1 MQWKRASEI
10 VAGHAILGNLSYDSI
25 NASTLETPYDS
36 AIRLLADGAKEID
49 LADGVGI
56 HALTVAKDAARNAAG
71 DPRAYLE
78 IVEEAAI
85 RVGAGRKLRPIVD
98 KLERGENV
106 DVARALSALG
116 HLENGYR
123 QFTPASE
130 VEPEKQIYV
139 PSYYAPLDDYVG
151 GYPQAGL
158 SIVAGITGTGK
169 TTFLIEMARSV
180 ARANK
185 RCAILTLEMT
195 NGQLM
200 YRMLQ
205 VDKKLT
211 KKQRKN
217 ILLSDDVYSIDEA
230 YAAIAQLAAKEELHF
245 IGIDY
250 ADMLVGQAEQSEA
263 TMGRIYNTL
272 AVLAKKIHL
281 PIVLVAQY
289 RRTDGVIP
297 TIQDIRYSGRAEQ
310 AASMILLLYNKGVV
324 FAKTSFERKGPL
336 PDIPGTAWIL
346 VGKTRYMGKQPTAL
360 GAINVDWNGEGGWGD
375 AYGRNPWHDLTN
387 SWYDYEDEDDGSN
400 KKYRYK
406 TRS

>member
-1 MQWKRASEI
+1 VQWKRASEI
-10 VAGHAILGNLSYDSI
+10 VAGHVILGNLTIDSV
-25 NASTLETPYDS
+25 NPATLETPYDS
-36 AIRLLADGAKEID
+36 AVRLLSKGAKEID

-56 HALTVAKDAARNAAG
+56 HALTVAKDAARNATG

-78 IVEEAAI
+78 IVEEAAL
-85 RVGAGRKLRPIVD
+85 RVGAGRKLRPLVD
-98 KLERGENV
+98 KLERGEGI
-106 DVARALSALG
+106 DVARAISALG

-130 VEPEKQIYV
+130 IEPEAQIYV

-169 TTFLIEMARSV
+169 TTFLIEMARSS
-180 ARANK
+180 ARAGQ

-195 NGQLM
+195 NGQLL

-230 YAAIAQLAAKEELHF
+230 YSAIAQLAAKEELHF

-263 TMGRIYNTL
+263 SMGRIYNTL
-272 AVLAKKIHL
+272 AVLAKKIHI

-324 FAKTSFERKGPL
+324 FAKTSFEKKGPL
-336 PDIPGTAWIL
+336 PHIPNTAWIL
-346 VGKTRYMGKQPTAL
+346 VGKTRYMGNQPTAL
-360 GAINVDWNGEGGWGD
+360 GAINVEWNGEGGWGP
-375 AYGRNPWHDLTN
+375 ANGRDPWHDLTN
-387 SWYDYEDEDDGSN
+387 SWYDMDDEDD
-400 KKYRYK
+400 KRPYRYK

>member
-10 VAGHAILGNLSYDSI
+10 VAGHAILGNLSLDSI
-25 NASTLETPYDS
+25 NPNTLEPPYDS
-36 AIRLLADGAKEID
+36 AVRLLLKGAKEID

-56 HALTVAKDAARNAAG
+56 HALTVAKDAARNAGG
-71 DPRAYLE
+71 DPRAFLE
-78 IVEEAAI
+78 IAEEAAI
-85 RVGAGRKLRPIVD
+85 RVGTGRKLRPLVD
-98 KLERGENV
+98 KLERGEKV

-130 VEPEKQIYV
+130 INPEKQIYV
-139 PSYYAPLDDYVG
+139 PSYYDPLDSYVG

-169 TTFLIEMARSV
+169 TTFLIEMARSC
-180 ARANK
+180 ARAGK

-195 NGQLM
+195 NGQLL

-211 KKQRKN
+211 KNQRKK
-217 ILLSDDVYSIDEA
+217 ILLSDDVYSVDEA

-250 ADMLVGQAEQSEA
+250 ADMLVGAAEQSEA

-272 AVLAKKIHL
+272 AVLAKKIRL

-289 RRTDGVIP
+289 RRTDGSIP

-324 FAKTSFERKGPL
+324 FAKTTFEKKGPL
-336 PDIPGTAWIL
+336 PHIPGTAWIL

-360 GAINVDWNGEGGWGD
+360 GAINVEWNGEEGWGKAFGHD
-375 AYGRNPWHDLTN
+375 PWHDLTD
-387 SWYDYEDEDDGSN
+387 SWYDMDDDEDNG
-400 KKYRYK
+400 KKWRRK
-406 TRS
+406 S